1 MYTIFIKKP
10 IISNYINNFINKY
23 ITPNFNYVFSC
34 FNKNITIY
42 VLYEKNMIIDNIELN
57 WNYYEYMENFPY
69 NWKYNG
75 TNSLFDYEY
84 SKYNDISYI
93 MNTKYSHY
101 DVFIG
106 PKSETESMI
115 DYLDNYFSTLKNEKK
130 IFRYLIQD
138 TYLQPEEDNIFVVP
152 LFEIQKIERNN

>member
-10 IISNYINNFINKY
+10 ILSNYINNFINKY
-23 ITPNFNYVFSC
+23 ITPNFNYFFSC
-34 FNKNITIY
+34 FNKNMTVY

-57 WNYYEYMENFPY
+57 WNYYEYMEDFPY

-75 TNSLFDYEY
+75 TNSLFNYEY
-84 SKYNDISYI
+84 SKYNDITYD

-106 PKSETESMI
+106 PKFETESMI

-138 TYLQPEEDNIFVVP
+138 TYLKPEEDNIFVVP
-152 LFEIQKIERNN
+152 LFDIQKIER